1 MSTDQ
6 RASERVGE
14 LLHLTFESLSQAN
27 AYLERLQDLI
37 GLGIDLEQLLAP
49 HSRMTRKFIV
59 PQEQKFRE
67 NWNKFTTAVEDA
79 GSSTST
85 VQQVTAETVEPAPA
99 PLPTIAA
106 QVTEEATLVI
116 QNKV

>member
-14 LLHLTFESLSQAN
+14 LLHLAFESLSQAN

-37 GLGIDLEQLLAP
+37 GLGIDLKQLLAP
-49 HSRMTRKFIV
+49 HSQMTRKFMA

-67 NWNKFTTAVEDA
+67 NWKKFITATEDA
-79 GSSTST
+79 GSSTGNP
-85 VQQVTAETVEPAPA
+85 QQMTAETLEPAPA
-99 PLPTIAA
+99 ASPTTAIQA
-106 QVTEEATLVI
+106 TEEAMPVTQIEV
-116 QNKV
+116 